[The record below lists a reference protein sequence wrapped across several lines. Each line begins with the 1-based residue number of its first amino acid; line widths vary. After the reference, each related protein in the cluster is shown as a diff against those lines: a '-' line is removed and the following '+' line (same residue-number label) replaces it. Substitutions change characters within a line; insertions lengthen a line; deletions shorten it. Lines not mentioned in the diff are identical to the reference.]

1 MGSLASLVI
10 LIRQN
15 RQERRRA
22 VHQSQQELT
31 QTILNLTRDAYNS
44 PGLADVYV
52 RGGRD
57 LASLSDE
64 EQVRFI
70 TFATYIARSYEH
82 LHLSHLRSPFPE
94 AQYKALIQGLADGI
108 ARPGIWAVFTLRRS

>member
-1 MGSLASLVI
+1 VAILASLVI